1 MTGTHFDS
9 WSQEAARD
17 VVSGISDEPGPVLRC
32 LQGIQER
39 FGYVPAEAIAI
50 VAESCNVSRADVHG
64 VLTFYSDLRTTPPA
78 AVPVRLCAAEACQ
91 AVGARELERQWRR
104 ACEADPDLAALTG
117 VDEPV
122 FCLGNCALGPAAS
135 IGGEL
140 LGRASVESIERRV
153 RTMAPGGGS

>member
-1 MTGTHFDS
+1 MTTSRFDP
-9 WSQEAARD
+9 WSQESARD
-17 VVSGISDEPGPVLRC
+17 IVSVISDEPGPVLRC

-39 FGYVPAEAIAI
+39 FGYVHADAIAI
-50 VAESCNVSRADVHG
+50 VAEGCNVSRADVHG
-64 VLTFYSDLRTTPPA
+64 VLTYYSDLRTTPPA

-117 VDEPV
+117 IDEPV

-153 RTMAPGGGS
+153 RSMALGGDR